1 MPRRPLTLSAQERAA
16 GLRRL
21 SPAVR
26 SAFVTRYEA
35 LLAALETLFTGQPL
49 YPSFA

>member
-1 MPRRPLTLSAQERAA
+1 LQAWTAQALRPADRHLVIDGEKISTLRKR
-16 GLRRL
+16 G
-21 SPAVR
+21 V
-26 SAFVTRYEA
+26 A